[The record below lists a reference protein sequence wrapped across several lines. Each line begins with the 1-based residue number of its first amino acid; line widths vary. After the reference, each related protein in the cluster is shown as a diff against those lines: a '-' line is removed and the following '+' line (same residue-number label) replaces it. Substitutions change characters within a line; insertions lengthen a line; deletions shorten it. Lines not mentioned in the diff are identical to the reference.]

1 MIPRRMLSN
10 EVSGSGLRQRVTACR
25 KRARVNRVSHRQAQ
39 SLNEASELFPET
51 VPTVRIGS
59 TDVHATH
66 ASPVPPTRAHYEGGE
81 RDDSQAV
88 RVTEEQEVG
97 IT

>member
-1 MIPRRMLSN
+1 MLSN

-25 KRARVNRVSHRQAQ
+25 KRVRVNRVSHRQAQ

-51 VPTVRIGS
+51 VATVRTCS
-59 TDVHATH
+59 PHVDATP
-66 ASPVPPTRAHYEGGE
+66 ASPVCQASAHYEE
-81 RDDSQAV
+81 REDSATE
-88 RVTEEQEVG
+88 RLTEEQEVG

>member
-1 MIPRRMLSN
+1 MIPHRMLSN

-51 VPTVRIGS
+51 DSTVRIC
-59 TDVHATH
+59 ATH
-66 ASPVPPTRAHYEGGE
+66 VDATPAPPVRPARAHYEE
-81 RDDSQAV
+81 REDNAAA
-88 RVTEEQEVG
+88 RLTEEQEVG

>member
-1 MIPRRMLSN
+1 MIPHRMLSN

-25 KRARVNRVSHRQAQ
+25 KRARVNRVTHRQAQ

-51 VPTVRIGS
+51 VATILSCS
-59 TDVHATH
+59 THVEATP
-66 ASPVPPTRAHYEGGE
+66 ASIRLASAHCEE
-81 RDDSQAV
+81 PEDSAMA
-88 RVTEEQEVG
+88 RLTEEQEVG